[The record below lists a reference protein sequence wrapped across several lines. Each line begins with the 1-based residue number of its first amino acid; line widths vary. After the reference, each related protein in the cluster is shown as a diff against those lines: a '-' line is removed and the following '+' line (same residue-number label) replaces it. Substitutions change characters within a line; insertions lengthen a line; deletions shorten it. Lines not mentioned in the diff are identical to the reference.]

1 MKTIFVASLVGALM
15 SMLAIFGLS
24 AMTIVPRHG
33 AESWRSLMILVAGA
47 FLVGWLCIAFWIRPR
62 QHPAL
67 PPRWLTGL
75 LVFVSIV
82 YALGILFFV
91 FG

>member
-1 MKTIFVASLVGALM
+1 MM
-15 SMLAIFGLS
+15 
-24 AMTIVPRHG
+24 
-33 AESWRSLMILVAGA
+33 LVAGA

-62 QHPAL
+62 PHPAL